1 MFFRVIFILMSLFLL
16 SACDDSEKEARTMLN
31 QALQDWGEGDIKK
44 AELKFNMIE
53 AKYLSTEAAT
63 ESISKRALLKE
74 KYKNENNVEKARRIN
89 RGLFSRKVFWV
100 SRSIIRK
107 IAITRRVLKKLI
119 LMMTMN
125 IWLYAS
131 IKKHLLNMVTS

>member
-16 SACDDSEKEARTMLN
+16 SACNNSEKEARTMLN

-53 AKYLSTEAAT
+53 DKYLSTEAAT

-89 RGLFSRKVFWV
+89 RGLFSRKVFLGIEKYYQEN
-100 SRSIIRK
+100 SHYPKSLEEIDINDDDEYLALCK
-107 IAITRRVLKKLI
+107 YQKAFF
-119 LMMTMN
+119 
-125 IWLYAS
+125 
-131 IKKHLLNMVTS
+131 